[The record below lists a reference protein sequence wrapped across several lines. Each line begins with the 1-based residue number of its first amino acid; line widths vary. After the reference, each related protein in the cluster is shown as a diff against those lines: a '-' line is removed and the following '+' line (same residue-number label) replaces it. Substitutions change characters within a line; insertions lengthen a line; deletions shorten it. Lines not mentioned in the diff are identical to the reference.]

1 MKKVLVDIGFGVEE
15 EIVVADHAT
24 NNDIKAACLAQTGQH
39 CFAIKYSH
47 PETPASIN
55 ARYNE
60 Y

>member
-1 MKKVLVDIGFGVEE
+1 MKKVIVDLGFGVEE

-24 NNDIKAACLAQTGQH
+24 NNDIKAACLSQTGQH
-39 CFAIKYSH
+39 CFSIKQSH
-47 PETPASIN
+47 PETPSVIN